1 MAADVPG
8 GLSTASVEGKTTATA
23 VFVFCFDIHRT
34 FEVHYGRILLLD
46 PTSTGQRA
54 DCMADYR
61 ILAGCMCQNRV
72 AGSNCGACTASTV
85 HKGSA

>member
-46 PTSTGQRA
+46 PTSTVYRA
-54 DCMADYR
+54 T
-61 ILAGCMCQNRV
+61 
-72 AGSNCGACTASTV
+72 S
-85 HKGSA
+85 